1 MASMCTAIAVR
12 PPTTATTPTV
22 EAGASWF
29 ATRNDYAAAP
39 RFAWTGVRL
48 DRSSTCPARTIFT
61 RSSVTSVQC
70 RGLVVSCASCRSL
83 LLGMLIGA
91 ALAAIG
97 AGEARE
103 ADNAARDAQPKPSEP
118 HTLMPDVR
126 ELGLR
131 LNNPDA
137 SNVDL
142 NSPIKPYPMRMVRVR
157 STKAGASPVGE
168 QR

>member
-1 MASMCTAIAVR
+1 VPRADNFHPEFGYFC
-12 PPTTATTPTV
+12 PT
-22 EAGASWF
+22 
-29 ATRNDYAAAP
+29 P
-39 RFAWTGVRL
+39 R
-48 DRSSTCPARTIFT
+48 AR
-61 RSSVTSVQC
+61 REL
-70 RGLVVSCASCRSL
+70 RVVLRSL

-91 ALAAIG
+91 ALVAIG

-126 ELGLR
+126 ELSLR